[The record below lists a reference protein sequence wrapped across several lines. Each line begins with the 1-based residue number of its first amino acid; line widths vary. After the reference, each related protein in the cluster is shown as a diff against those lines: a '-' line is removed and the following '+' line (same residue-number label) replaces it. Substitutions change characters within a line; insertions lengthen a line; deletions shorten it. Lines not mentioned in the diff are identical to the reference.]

1 MNFYTLISK
10 SSTSK
15 KVWVKLLIISTI
27 VVATFIF
34 LLNYIVDPYNITNYN
49 LLNIKSKFA
58 RDDRIEKVTFFKTLD
73 KFDNII
79 LGSSR
84 VYSMNPDI
92 VSNHLG
98 GTTYNFAVGGASVED
113 NLGVLLY
120 LQREKKLPKNII
132 LGADFYT
139 FNPNVP
145 PNKYFLKNKE
155 LNFLVYENFQSDS
168 ISKFFSIDACR
179 ASFTT
184 LKNHIK
190 NKEKKSHFKSNGW
203 LNNDGYENYNQID
216 LEKNFIETQNEII
229 NNIKIYF
236 TNFSYAYL
244 DTKRI
249 DYYERIRQIC
259 LDNKINLY
267 VFTTPLHPLLLN
279 KLQENENTQKAL
291 DEFVNYLNTF
301 PHFYNT
307 LYDENFYNNLKH
319 FKGSTHT
326 TLYAGDIIINNIF
339 NYKEKLK
346 VLQ

>member
-190 NKEKKSHFKSNGW
+190 NKEK
-203 LNNDGYENYNQID
+203 
-216 LEKNFIETQNEII
+216 
-229 NNIKIYF
+229 NI
-236 TNFSYAYL
+236 
-244 DTKRI
+244 
-249 DYYERIRQIC
+249 
-259 LDNKINLY
+259 
-267 VFTTPLHPLLLN
+267 
-279 KLQENENTQKAL
+279 
-291 DEFVNYLNTF
+291 
-301 PHFYNT
+301 
-307 LYDENFYNNLKH
+307 
-319 FKGSTHT
+319 TH
-326 TLYAGDIIINNIF
+326 
-339 NYKEKLK
+339 
-346 VLQ
+346 